1 MKKLMTILGAALFV
15 FSLASCGDVEEGKK
29 VDDKKKTEQKGE
41 DKGDDKGDDKGPDKG
56 ADKGAK

>member
-29 VDDKKKTEQKGE
+29 VDDKKKTEQGDKKGTE
-41 DKGDDKGDDKGPDKG
+41 KDTEKGTEKDGE
-56 ADKGAK
+56 

>member
-15 FSLASCGDVEEGKK
+15 FSLASCGDAVEGKTD
-29 VDDKKKTEQKGE
+29 DDKNKKEQKGE
-41 DKGDDKGDDKGPDKG
+41 DKGDDKG